1 MPADGNMPD
10 SRPGLGPGPG
20 PGPSATQ
27 IEPGSL
33 QRRLP
38 VLNEWKTHPT
48 DDVLSVRQKSAQC
61 AGMCERRRSRQ
72 REKEREREWA
82 RGSLSDRESARSRQ
96 LTERMSDLFERFSF
110 WMLPPAGFLFIYPH
124 FSYVFMETYSER
136 VKNLW
141 SFCTPPL
148 TTPPVPSLSLTLT
161 WTFLV

>member
-38 VLNEWKTHPT
+38 VLNEWKTRPT

-72 REKEREREWA
+72 REKERER
-82 RGSLSDRESARSRQ
+82 
-96 LTERMSDLFERFSF
+96 
-110 WMLPPAGFLFIYPH
+110 
-124 FSYVFMETYSER
+124 VSER
-136 VKNLW
+136 ELERPRERAQ
-141 SFCTPPL
+141 S
-148 TTPPVPSLSLTLT
+148 SAHGAYE
-161 WTFLV
+161 